1 MKEGKPVSVE
11 FHNLIEDIVLRHVD
25 NVMGVCGCCNC
36 DQCKTDVVT
45 YALNQLPPHYVA
57 TNFGRLMVELQ
68 SLERQSSTDIIAA
81 LSEGAERVAK
91 NPRHSR

>member
-1 MKEGKPVSVE
+1 MSIEV
-11 FHNLIEDIVLRHVD
+11 HNLIEDIVLRYVD
-25 NVMGVCGCCNC
+25 NIMEACHCCQC
-36 DQCKTDVVT
+36 ERCKTDVVT

-81 LSEGAERVAK
+81 ISEAAARVAE
-91 NPRHSR
+91 NPRHTG